1 MINLIKKSV
10 GEGRHAIGTFFELGG
25 GIAAQ
30 CLAVTGLDF
39 FIIDTEHGPFDV
51 ESALAAITAAEKR
64 NLTPF
69 VRVKDSTRPSVLK
82 MLDIG
87 AKGLIVPNVETVEE
101 VKKLVEYA
109 KYTPL
114 GRRGFAPT
122 VATGFGFDEFARDIG
137 EYFALANRETLLI
150 PQCET
155 LGCLSNIETIA
166 AMPGVDGIFVGP
178 YDLSIA
184 LGVPAQLD
192 SPKLTEAI
200 RHVQS
205 VCKAHQKISMIYANT
220 PSASAAH
227 FENGF
232 DCVACGMDAIF
243 LINAVKDMVASIKN
257 REGNR

>member
-1 MINLIKKSV
+1 
-10 GEGRHAIGTFFELGG
+10 
-25 GIAAQ
+25 
-30 CLAVTGLDF
+30 
-39 FIIDTEHGPFDV
+39 V
-51 ESALAAITAAEKR
+51 ESALVAITAAEKR

-69 VRVKDSTRPSVLK
+69 VRIKDSTRPSVLK

-101 VKKLVEYA
+101 VKKLVEFA
-109 KYTPL
+109 KYAPL

-155 LGCLSNIETIA
+155 LGCLENIEAIA

-200 RHVQS
+200 RHVQT
-205 VCKAHQKISMIYANT
+205 VCKARNKISMIYANT
-220 PSASAAH
+220 PAVSASH

-232 DCVACGMDAIF
+232 DCVACGLDSKF
-243 LINAVKDMVASIKN
+243 LISAVKDMVAAIRNKT
-257 REGNR
+257 EGGIR